1 MISFIL
7 WCQVLLLT
15 PISSAHSSLCI
26 LPLWSL
32 PILIFKILLR
42 AGHGGSYFSTQHSG
56 WQEAHI
62 TRLRPPWSY
71 LVNST
76 LAGATK

>member
-26 LPLWSL
+26 LPSWSL
-32 PILIFKILLR
+32 PILIFKILLW
-42 AGHGGSYFSTQHSG
+42 AGHGGSYFSTQLSG

-62 TRLRPPWSY
+62 TRLRSPWPY